1 MLLVLVSV
9 LLPQLCLKFV
19 PCNIFRKFVERSGM
33 KDRRPSITIHTL
45 LHTEE
50 VVTAYPELELELLLS
65 EMYG

>member
-33 KDRRPSITIHTL
+33 KDRRPRIQFTHC

-50 VVTAYPELELELLLS
+50 VEQDLLHG
-65 EMYG
+65 EMYR

>member
-33 KDRRPSITIHTL
+33 KDRRPSIKYYNSHTAA
-45 LHTEE
+45 HRRGG
-50 VVTAYPELELELLLS
+50 A
-65 EMYG
+65 GAAAQ